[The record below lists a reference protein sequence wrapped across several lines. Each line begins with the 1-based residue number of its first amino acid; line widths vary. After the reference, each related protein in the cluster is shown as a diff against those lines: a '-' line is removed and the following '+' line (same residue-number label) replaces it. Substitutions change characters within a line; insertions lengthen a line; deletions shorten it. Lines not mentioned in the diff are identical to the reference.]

1 MKRMLL
7 PPIFVLAALLAF
19 SLWNIRHMEGETDR
33 WREQLQAADRLAL
46 SGEWAEALDA
56 LWESYDDWS
65 HSQTYLHI
73 VSHHD
78 AVDDAEAMYRRA
90 IAFGETEELS
100 EFHAELSDLRDQ
112 LRLIAEMEA
121 LNIRN
126 VLGIAKETSQAKSE
140 TGKFLFFV
148 IIQRLRGDIIIFR
161 CNQCSIFQHDHHAA
175 HIFVYVDR
183 LHIKLRKIACIE
195 KCYQRTIWIIPFDFC
210 FYTVSA

>member
-1 MKRMLL
+1 MKRTLL

-19 SLWNIRHMEGETDR
+19 SLWNIRRMEGETDR

-126 VLGIAKETSQAKSE
+126 VL
-140 TGKFLFFV
+140 
-148 IIQRLRGDIIIFR
+148 
-161 CNQCSIFQHDHHAA
+161 
-175 HIFVYVDR
+175 
-183 LHIKLRKIACIE
+183 
-195 KCYQRTIWIIPFDFC
+195 
-210 FYTVSA
+210 

>member
-1 MKRMLL
+1 MKRML
-7 PPIFVLAALLAF
+7 PPILVLAALLAF

-33 WREQLQAADRLAL
+33 WREQLQAADRL
-46 SGEWAEALDA
+46 A

-126 VLGIAKETSQAKSE
+126 VL
-140 TGKFLFFV
+140 
-148 IIQRLRGDIIIFR
+148 
-161 CNQCSIFQHDHHAA
+161 
-175 HIFVYVDR
+175 
-183 LHIKLRKIACIE
+183 
-195 KCYQRTIWIIPFDFC
+195 
-210 FYTVSA
+210 

>member
-100 EFHAELSDLRDQ
+100 DCLLYTSDAADEL
-112 LRLIAEMEA
+112 
-121 LNIRN
+121 
-126 VLGIAKETSQAKSE
+126 
-140 TGKFLFFV
+140 
-148 IIQRLRGDIIIFR
+148 
-161 CNQCSIFQHDHHAA
+161 
-175 HIFVYVDR
+175 
-183 LHIKLRKIACIE
+183 
-195 KCYQRTIWIIPFDFC
+195 
-210 FYTVSA
+210 

>member
-19 SLWNIRHMEGETDR
+19 SLWNIRHMEGETGR
-33 WREQLQAADRLAL
+33 WREQLQASDRLAL

-78 AVDDAEAMYRRA
+78 AVDDAEA
-90 IAFGETEELS
+90 AFGETEELS

-126 VLGIAKETSQAKSE
+126 VL
-140 TGKFLFFV
+140 
-148 IIQRLRGDIIIFR
+148 
-161 CNQCSIFQHDHHAA
+161 
-175 HIFVYVDR
+175 
-183 LHIKLRKIACIE
+183 
-195 KCYQRTIWIIPFDFC
+195 
-210 FYTVSA
+210 

>member
-112 LRLIAEMEA
+112 LRLCGDGSAEYPECA
-121 LNIRN
+121 VNHQRN
-126 VLGIAKETSQAKSE
+126 V
-140 TGKFLFFV
+140 TGQV
-148 IIQRLRGDIIIFR
+148 GNWQIPIFCDNTASPWGYNNFPMQSVFHLSAR
-161 CNQCSIFQHDHHAA
+161 PSCCSYLCLCRSSA
-175 HIFVYVDR
+175 H
-183 LHIKLRKIACIE
+183 KL
-195 KCYQRTIWIIPFDFC
+195 
-210 FYTVSA
+210 

>member
-73 VSHHD
+73 SSHHD

-126 VLGIAKETSQAKSE
+126 VL
-140 TGKFLFFV
+140 
-148 IIQRLRGDIIIFR
+148 
-161 CNQCSIFQHDHHAA
+161 
-175 HIFVYVDR
+175 
-183 LHIKLRKIACIE
+183 
-195 KCYQRTIWIIPFDFC
+195 
-210 FYTVSA
+210 

>member
-1 MKRMLL
+1 MKRML
-7 PPIFVLAALLAF
+7 PPILVLAALLAF
-19 SLWNIRHMEGETDR
+19 SLWNIRRMEEETDR
-33 WREQLQAADRLAL
+33 WREELQGADQLAL

-78 AVDDAEAMYRRA
+78 AGDDAEAMYRRV
-90 IAFGETEELS
+90 IAFAETEEIT

-126 VLGIAKETSQAKSE
+126 VL
-140 TGKFLFFV
+140 
-148 IIQRLRGDIIIFR
+148 
-161 CNQCSIFQHDHHAA
+161 
-175 HIFVYVDR
+175 
-183 LHIKLRKIACIE
+183 
-195 KCYQRTIWIIPFDFC
+195 
-210 FYTVSA
+210 